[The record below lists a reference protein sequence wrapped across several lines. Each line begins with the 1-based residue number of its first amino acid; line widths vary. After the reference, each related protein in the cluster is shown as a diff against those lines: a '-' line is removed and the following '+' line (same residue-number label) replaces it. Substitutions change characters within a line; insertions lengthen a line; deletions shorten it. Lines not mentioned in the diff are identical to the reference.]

1 VKGPSPLTLGDEL
14 APSGGDIPTLAPPGP
29 SAMARSVSNVSVNG
43 PPSAPPSRPGTGMSN
58 ASSID
63 DLLGPATGGAKR
75 GAAKKKKGRGYIDV
89 MGEKAT

>member
-1 VKGPSPLTLGDEL
+1 
-14 APSGGDIPTLAPPGP
+14 
-29 SAMARSVSNVSVNG
+29 
-43 PPSAPPSRPGTGMSN
+43 MSN

>member
-1 VKGPSPLTLGDEL
+1 MPSSQSDSGLGP
-14 APSGGDIPTLAPPGP
+14 PP
-29 SAMARSVSNVSVNG
+29 MIRSVSNGSSIGGSG

-63 DLLGPATGGAKR
+63 DLLGPPSAGAGRKTVK
-75 GAAKKKKGRGYIDV
+75 GKKKGRGYVDV